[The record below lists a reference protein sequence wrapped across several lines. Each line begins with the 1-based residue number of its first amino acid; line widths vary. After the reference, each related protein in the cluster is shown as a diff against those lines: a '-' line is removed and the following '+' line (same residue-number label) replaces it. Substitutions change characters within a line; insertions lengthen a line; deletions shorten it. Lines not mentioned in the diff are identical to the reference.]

1 MPAMSIH
8 CKQKGV
14 ALVEFALVLVPLV
27 LMVFGITEL
36 GRAFYQYNTLTKS
49 TRNAVRYLTTQT
61 PGSGYGPATCLAVTG
76 YQTCALSDNP
86 LTPGLTAAM
95 VTICDATN
103 CPATHSGIDTGS
115 GSINL
120 VTVSI
125 TGFQFTSLIPFVVPT
140 MTFGPIGTTMRQ
152 IL

>member
-1 MPAMSIH
+1 MSFQR
-8 CKQKGV
+8 KQKGV
-14 ALVEFALVLVPLV
+14 ALVEFALVLLPLV

-36 GRAFYQYNTLTKS
+36 GRAFYQYNTLAKS
-49 TRNAVRYLTTQT
+49 TRNAARYLTTQA
-61 PGSGYGPATCLAVTG
+61 PGSGYGEATCLTVTG
-76 YQTCALSDNP
+76 QQTCTLSDTP
-86 LTPGLTAAM
+86 LAPGLTAVM
-95 VTICDATN
+95 VTICDATS

-125 TGFQFTSLIPFVVPT
+125 TGFQFTSLVPFVVPT

-152 IL
+152 I